1 MVLKLLNK
9 KVKDKKKNSNAFE
22 KYAKYSGLV
31 FQMGMIIFIFVWIGK
46 VLDQR
51 YMDDKKVFIII
62 LSLLGVFIA
71 LYLAIKDFINFKEK
85 K

>member
-1 MVLKLLNK
+1 
-9 KVKDKKKNSNAFE
+9 
-22 KYAKYSGLV
+22 
-31 FQMGMIIFIFVWIGK
+31 MGMIIFIFVWIGK